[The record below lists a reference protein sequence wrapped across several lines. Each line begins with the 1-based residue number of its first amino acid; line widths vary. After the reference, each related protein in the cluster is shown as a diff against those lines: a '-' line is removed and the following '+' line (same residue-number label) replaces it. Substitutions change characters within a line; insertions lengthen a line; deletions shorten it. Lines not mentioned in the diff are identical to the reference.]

1 MQSLDKQMLIAKIAL
16 LRETESCLRKG
27 REFSDYAHIE
37 ESIRPIL
44 EVVKAHVLEF
54 EQLIQ

>member
-1 MQSLDKQMLIAKIAL
+1 MLITKIAL
-16 LRETESCLRKG
+16 LRETESCLRKR